1 MNQDLKVKLYP
12 LDNYTFVPKDPS
24 DSAAEGKTDL
34 PALQEPMLRS
44 TDCVVV
50 THKHGH
56 PHLLL
61 LQLSHSYFKLPS
73 GEGDVNTIMTD
84 VLVPAGVI
92 ADFESVRIG
101 RWYKHTAESIYPY
114 LPPHIKQPREIR
126 DIMLV
131 KLPPSMVFGVPK
143 NLKVAAVPLFEV
155 YENHSRYGPI
165 IANVPFMLS
174 QFEFENVEATLQ
186 PSKQLQ

>member
-1 MNQDLKVKLYP
+1 MAIRIFCCFSCRIHTLNCMPISL
-12 LDNYTFVPKDPS
+12 
-24 DSAAEGKTDL
+24 AAIW
-34 PALQEPMLRS
+34 AYNNIVR
-44 TDCVVV
+44 
-50 THKHGH
+50 
-56 PHLLL
+56 
-61 LQLSHSYFKLPS
+61 PS